1 MCWSNTI
8 RGSIEECHR
17 NGRELDPAEGRW
29 ETLTLFRRGERMPR
43 KANVRLVIV
52 VAFALA
58 AGLAGARTITVGSGG
73 GYDFAA
79 IQPAIDDSNDG
90 DTVVVGPG
98 RYYEN
103 INFKGRNIV
112 LASIDPVD
120 QNIVATTIIDGNDV
134 KSVVT
139 FAGTENSSCVL
150 RGFTITD
157 GYAELGG
164 GVCGNGTMATIENNV
179 IVGNLVE
186 KPPPPLIP
194 QCYGAGLC
202 DCDGLI
208 QNNIVTGNMTAYMGH
223 GGGLFDCDGTIRN
236 NVISDNLADCGG
248 GLRLCNGII
257 LNNLLAGNYGVYG
270 GAFADCNGSIINCTI
285 VGNNPDGFRNCG
297 GTIKNCII
305 WYNDADGNDQLN
317 DCNTP
322 SYSCIHSWAGGGVG
336 NVSSDPCFVNL
347 GYWQLVDEGGWWWWK
362 WVDDDSDYHLK
373 SEAGRW
379 DPNQNQWL
387 TDANTSRCI
396 DAGDPN
402 SDWTAELW
410 PHGKRINIGAYG
422 GTPQASMSQ
431 SPAGNIADLNN
442 NAYVNWEDLKLLLD
456 KWLNDRPLLTEDLD
470 RDGFVDSTDY
480 TLFAQNWLWEE

>member
-1 MCWSNTI
+1 MARRTNV
-8 RGSIEECHR
+8 
-17 NGRELDPAEGRW
+17 
-29 ETLTLFRRGERMPR
+29 TLL
-43 KANVRLVIV
+43 IV
-52 VAFALA
+52 VVFALA
-58 AGLAGARTITVGSGG
+58 AGLAGARTITVGSGA

-79 IQPAIDDSNDG
+79 IQAAIDDSNDG
-90 DTVVVGPG
+90 DIVIVGPA

-150 RGFTITD
+150 RGFTITG

-194 QCYGAGLC
+194 QCYGAGLY

-208 QNNIVTGNMTAYMGH
+208 QNNIVMGNTAAYMGH
-223 GGGLFDCDGTIRN
+223 GGGMYDCDGTIRN
-236 NVISDNLADCGG
+236 NVISRNSADCGG
-248 GLRLCNGII
+248 GLSLCDGII
-257 LNNLLAGNYGVYG
+257 LNNLLVGNFGVYA
-270 GAFADCNGSIINCTI
+270 GAFADCNGTIINCTV
-285 VGNNPDGFRNCG
+285 VGNNLNGLKNCV

-317 DCNTP
+317 GCNTP
-322 SYSCIHSWAGGGVG
+322 SYSCIDSWAGGGVG
-336 NVSSDPCFVNL
+336 NVSSDPCFASV
-347 GYWQLVDEGGWWWWK
+347 GYWQLVDEGGYWWWK
-362 WVDDDSDYHLK
+362 WVDDDIDYHLQ
-373 SEAGRW
+373 SQAGRW
-379 DPNQNQWL
+379 DPNINAWV
-387 TDANTSRCI
+387 TDTNTSTCI
-396 DAGDPN
+396 DTGDPN

-410 PHGKRINIGAYG
+410 PHGKSINMGAYG
-422 GTPQASMSQ
+422 GTTQASMSL
-431 SPAGNIADLNN
+431 SPSGNIADLNN
-442 NAYVNWEDLKLLLD
+442 DNFADWQDLKLFAH
-456 KWLNDRPLLTEDLD
+456 KWLHEEVLLSEDLD
-470 RDGFVDSTDY
+470 RNAMVNFGD
-480 TLFAQNWLWEE
+480 FAIFAENWLWEQ